1 MTVIINTVVWIYTDR
16 HSVSQNCR
24 TILWFCSKINV
35 LNRVQLESEWMPL
48 LLLGAVKGSRKTRV
62 LRLWLTSG
70 EDFVCWP
77 SSRNLD
83 GKSEK
88 RSFYS
93 VTQSRWWLFI
103 QNRLLVEA
111 RKRVLTAYI
120 FYHFVS
126 GQRKRKLC
134 FEDKMFACSI
144 RVSVQTW
151 GNSGTLKLGGRKCQD
166 LPAVRIRMRSS
177 SCPTGARPQ
186 WH

>member
-24 TILWFCSKINV
+24 TILWFRSKINV
-35 LNRVQLESEWMPL
+35 LNWVQLESAWMPL
-48 LLLGAVKGSRKTRV
+48 LLLGAGKGSRKTRV
-62 LRLWLTSG
+62 FRLWLTSG

-83 GKSEK
+83 GKSRK

-93 VTQSRWWLFI
+93 FTQSRWWLFI
-103 QNRLLVEA
+103 QNLLLAIA

-134 FEDKMFACSI
+134 FEDKMFACNI

-151 GNSGTLKLGGRKCQD
+151 ENSGRLKSEGRKCQ
-166 LPAVRIRMRSS
+166 AVGMYIYSS
-177 SCPTGARPQ
+177 SYPTGARPP